1 MTLNLFNRGNQF
13 PPTYSRYPDA
23 LSLLS
28 ISMNFEPTQFGGFS
42 FLHVHRELIGGE
54 VRFMHTVNTATG
66 FNPSEQL
73 NMGLALG
80 QTAQFGNVHA
90 GLDYEI
96 SLKCLTLHSLTI
108 DRQRQYAPEI
118 CEALAKCCAH
128 PIEINELFLR
138 FDITNPDF
146 TEADLARLGNGPLA
160 DFEWDQEKRAWETK
174 DAAALSQFLEARNRA
189 CWLTLVNYMLP
200 ETEQAAAKSSLAPG

>member
-1 MTLNLFNRGNQF
+1 MTLNIFNRDNQF

-28 ISMNFEPTQFGGFS
+28 ISLSLDPSQFGGFS
-42 FLHVHRELIGGE
+42 FLHVHRHLVNGE
-54 VRFMHTVNTATG
+54 VHFTHTVNTVTSCD
-66 FNPSEQL
+66 PEEQL

-80 QTAQFGNVHA
+80 QAAQFGNVHG

-96 SLKCLTLHSLTI
+96 SLKCLTLHCLTI
-108 DRQRQYAPEI
+108 DRKRQHAPAI
-118 CEALAKCCAH
+118 CEALAKCCHH
-128 PIEINELFLR
+128 PIEIGELFLR
-138 FDITNPDF
+138 TDITAPHFSAD
-146 TEADLARLGNGPLA
+146 DLARLGNGPLA

-174 DAAALSQFLEARNRA
+174 DAAALSQFLEARNQA

>member
-1 MTLNLFNRGNQF
+1 MTLNIFNRGNQF
-13 PPTYSRYPDA
+13 PPTYAYYPND

-28 ISMNFEPTQFGGFS
+28 ISMNFDPSQFGGFS
-42 FLHVHRELIGGE
+42 FLHVHREVVEGE
-54 VRFMHTVNTATG
+54 VHFTHTVNTATSCD
-66 FNPSEQL
+66 PEKQVI
-73 NMGLALG
+73 MGLALG
-80 QTAQFGNVHA
+80 QAAQFGNVHG

-108 DRQRQYAPEI
+108 DRQRQHAPAI
-118 CEALAKCCAH
+118 CEALAKCCHH

-138 FDITNPDF
+138 TDLTAPDF
-146 TEADLARLGNGPLA
+146 SADDLARLGNGPLA
-160 DFEWDQEKRAWETK
+160 DFEWDQEMRAWEAK
-174 DAAALSQFLEARNRA
+174 DATALGGFLEARNRA